1 MVRSGEEGR
10 QEVFLGEFQHS
21 IDEKGRLIIPAR
33 LREGLGPRFV
43 MTKGLDQCLFAYP
56 LEEWRALEE
65 KLKTL
70 PFVKAEARA
79 FMRFFFAGAAE
90 CEFDR
95 QGRVLIPPALREYAA
110 LEREVTILGVSTR
123 VEIWSTELWQEY
135 SRKAQAD
142 YEAIAEKLE
151 AF

>member
-1 MVRSGEEGR
+1 M
-10 QEVFLGEFQHS
+10 FLGEYQHS
-21 IDEKGRLIIPAR
+21 LDEKGRLIIPAR
-33 LREGLGPRFV
+33 LREALGPRFV

-56 LEEWRALEE
+56 LEEWRMLGE

-95 QGRVLIPPALREYAA
+95 QGRVLIPPALREYAG

-123 VEIWSTELWQEY
+123 VEIWSSRRWQEY

-142 YEAIAEKLE
+142 YDAIAERLE

>member
-1 MVRSGEEGR
+1 
-10 QEVFLGEFQHS
+10 VFLGEFQHA

-56 LEEWRALEE
+56 LEEWRGLEE
-65 KLKTL
+65 KLKAL

-123 VEIWSTELWQEY
+123 VEIWSTPLWQEY

-142 YEAIAEKLE
+142 YEALAEKLE